1 MKRRVQSAFGVLC
14 AAVLGAVLGKLLRES
29 YLKPD
34 TGENENPPSAAAN
47 LSIPDLVPGLIAAG
61 KNREAPWVWF
71 HVPTWAVAF
80 TINFLYAMAGGD
92 LDEVRKSVT
101 GIVKRQTGID
111 IEGVRSAM
119 ESLNAESDLW

>member
-14 AAVLGAVLGKLLRES
+14 AAVLGAVLGKLLRQS

-34 TGENENPPSAAAN
+34 IGGNENPPNAPAH

-80 TINFLYAMAGGD
+80 TINFLYSMAGGD

-101 GIVKRQTGID
+101 GIVKAQTGID
-111 IEGVRSAM
+111 IDGILSAM

>member
-80 TINFLYAMAGGD
+80 TINFF
-92 LDEVRKSVT
+92 VRH
-101 GIVKRQTGID
+101 GRGRL
-111 IEGVRSAM
+111 G
-119 ESLNAESDLW
+119 